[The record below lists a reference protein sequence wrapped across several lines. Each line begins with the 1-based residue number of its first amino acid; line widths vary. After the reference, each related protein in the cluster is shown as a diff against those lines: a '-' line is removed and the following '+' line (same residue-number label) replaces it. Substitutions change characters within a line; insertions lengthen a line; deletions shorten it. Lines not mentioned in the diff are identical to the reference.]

1 MIDGFITVLEA
12 SKKYNKHVTSIRR
25 KIKPKEWIESRGRK
39 VEVLEEGKDAIRI
52 GNTWLIKIERLE
64 QIYGNK

>member
-25 KIKPKEWIESRGRK
+25 KIKSKEWIKTRGRR
-39 VEVLEEGKDAIRI
+39 VDVLEEGKDAIRI
-52 GNTWLIKIERLE
+52 GHTWLIKIDRLE
-64 QIYGNK
+64 EIYGDK